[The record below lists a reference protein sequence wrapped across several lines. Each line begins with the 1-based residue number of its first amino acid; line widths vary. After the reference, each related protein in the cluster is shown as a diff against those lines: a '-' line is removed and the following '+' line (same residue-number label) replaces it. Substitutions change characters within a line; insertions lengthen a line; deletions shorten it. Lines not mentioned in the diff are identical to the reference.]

1 MTIEQTVDIPANRR
15 IFLDLPLA
23 PVGKAH
29 IAVTITP
36 ESARPAA
43 ESADNGGPSGW
54 VNPLWGRARARG
66 SKLTLERFTETQ
78 REDIELENELDNRLW
93 GGEK

>member
-1 MTIEQTVDIPANRR
+1 MTVEQTVEIPADRR

-43 ESADNGGPSGW
+43 ECADAGSSSGW
-54 VNPLWGRARARG
+54 INPLWGRAKARG
-66 SKLTLERFTETQ
+66 SKLTLERFEKMQ

-93 GGEK
+93 NGEK